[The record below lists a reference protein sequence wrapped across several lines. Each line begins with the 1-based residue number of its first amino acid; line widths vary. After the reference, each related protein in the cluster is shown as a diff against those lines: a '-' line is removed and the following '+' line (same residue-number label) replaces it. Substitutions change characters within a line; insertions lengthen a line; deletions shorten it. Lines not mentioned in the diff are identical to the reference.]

1 LSKEKIYVFL
11 KKSVAGAI
19 DLSDGTRALCEK

>member
-11 KKSVAGAI
+11 KKSVADAI
-19 DLSDGTRALCEK
+19 DLSDRTPALCEK